1 MTDET
6 PTQPHNAIPETLP
19 VEGSGGTRAEPT
31 VEAQLYRL
39 LNPRLKHL
47 FNELGVDSLFDTPD
61 FVLQQF
67 FVDILASLRNMER
80 GRLSHMV
87 QWEEPQ
93 QCDEEAD
100 SQNYW
105 STADVARQTAERD
118 AYCIPPPPASNMDP
132 VRLYAAEMQELR
144 LIAEKAQR
152 TADATLRALNKAV
165 AKIQVLQSTV
175 DLLKTQQ
182 RLEGMRAP
190 AGDKLAEALLGGSG
204 VLSLYKGTPGG
215 PMVQDLETVQFYVNN
230 TDTGGE
236 NVPEVPELG
245 TEFFDNPI
253 LTRPVES
260 IIERVEEERRGEDEQ
275 RDED

>member
-19 VEGSGGTRAEPT
+19 VEGSGGARAEPT
-31 VEAQLYRL
+31 FEAQLYRL

-47 FNELGVDSLFDTPD
+47 FNELGVDSLLDTPD

-67 FVDILASLRNMER
+67 FVNILASLRNMER

-93 QCDEEAD
+93 QHDEEAD

-105 STADVARQTAERD
+105 STADRD
-118 AYCIPPPPASNMDP
+118 AYCIPASNVDP

-190 AGDKLAEALLGGSG
+190 AGDKLAEALLGGG
-204 VLSLYKGTPGG
+204 VLSLYKGAPSV
-215 PMVQDLETVQFYVNN
+215 PMVQELESVQFYVNN
-230 TDTGGE
+230 TDTDTDSA
-236 NVPEVPELG
+236 NTPEVPELG
-245 TEFFDNPI
+245 AEFFDNPI
-253 LTRPVES
+253 LTRPGES
-260 IIERVEEERRGEDEQ
+260 IIERVEEERREEDEQ
-275 RDED
+275 RGED